1 MKRKITALLLVA
13 VLVFALSGCMQITY
27 HITLNENGTAN
38 AEYEMYMSNDYVSM
52 IAGQDGGDPFAES
65 KKSAEAAGFKVQEVK
80 TEEKTGFKATAKNLP
95 LNIEDMVNT
104 VGMGGNATSDVQV
117 KKGLFKNTY
126 TLKANIDTS
135 KIMGDDEQ
143 SQSMI
148 PILNNAMDIKLIITA
163 PSEIQSSTGELS
175 TTQNNTYIYK
185 IELGKNNEISLSYTL
200 LNMTNM
206 YIAGG
211 IVLILLIL
219 LVFFLIKKTKK
230 KQDVDDI
237 LTYDSE
243 VNPAEDFIL
252 GEEPE
257 AADGEPTAE
266 AETASNETEEE
277 SEEAASDEAE
287 DEIADAAEEEPAAE
301 ADESDAE
308 KDAEEQ
314 SDISDENPEA

>member
-1 MKRKITALLLVA
+1 MKKKITALLLVA

-38 AEYEMYMSNDYVSM
+38 AEYEMYMSNEYVSM
-52 IAGQDGGDPFAES
+52 ITGQDGGDPFAES
-65 KKSAEAAGFKVQEVK
+65 KKSAEAAGFKIQEVK
-80 TEEKTGFKATAKNLP
+80 TNEKTGFKATAKNLT

-148 PILNNAMDIKLIITA
+148 PILNSALDMKLIITA

-175 TTQNNTYIYK
+175 TTQKNTYIYK

-211 IVLILLIL
+211 IVLVLLIL
-219 LVFFLIKKTKK
+219 LIFFLIKKSKK
-230 KQDVDDI
+230 KKDFDDI
-237 LTYDSE
+237 DDLSSSNALLTEDGE
-243 VNPAEDFIL
+243 VNPAEDSIQNETDEAAEETVSD
-252 GEEPE
+252 EEPD
-257 AADGEPTAE
+257 AADTADAADDAEE
-266 AETASNETEEE
+266 AQPESEEVVTGTEEE
-277 SEEAASDEAE
+277 
-287 DEIADAAEEEPAAE
+287 PT
-301 ADESDAE
+301 DESDE
-308 KDAEEQ
+308 T
-314 SDISDENPEA
+314 PEA